1 MPSVLIS
8 KSISFQTIETT
19 TKKQSRSPVSVSASD
34 STSLQ
39 PIEELPPKLQ
49 EIVKLFQSAQ
59 EPKAK
64 YEQLFFYG
72 KNFKALDVEFKTKEN
87 KVQGCVSQVW
97 VRAYLDDER
106 NVLFDVDSNSVLM
119 KGLAVLLVQGLSGMP
134 VNEIVRV
141 PPDFDVLLGVNQSL
155 TPSRNNGFLNMLKL
169 MQKKAIELY
178 VVAKKGIESAQSSNL
193 DELSSEA
200 GNVQTNGDAQS
211 DNLVINGVDN
221 D

>member
-1 MPSVLIS
+1 
-8 KSISFQTIETT
+8 
-19 TKKQSRSPVSVSASD
+19 
-34 STSLQ
+34 
-39 PIEELPPKLQ
+39 
-49 EIVKLFQSAQ
+49 
-59 EPKAK
+59 
-64 YEQLFFYG
+64 
-72 KNFKALDVEFKTKEN
+72 
-87 KVQGCVSQVW
+87 
-97 VRAYLDDER
+97 
-106 NVLFDVDSNSVLM
+106 M

-134 VNEIVRV
+134 VKEIVRV
-141 PPDFDVLLGVNQSL
+141 SPDFDVLLGVNQSL